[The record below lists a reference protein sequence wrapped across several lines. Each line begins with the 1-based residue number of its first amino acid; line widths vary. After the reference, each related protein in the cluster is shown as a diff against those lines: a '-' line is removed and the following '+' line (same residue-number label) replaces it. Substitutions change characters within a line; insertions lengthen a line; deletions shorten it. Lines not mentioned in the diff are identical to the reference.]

1 MQQVLAAAKQ
11 EVALLTACRR
21 TGRTITGEEGKKNQ
35 QKTEMHYACMVDL
48 FGRAG
53 LTEDACSVAAEL
65 LFILKAQHSGYYIL
79 LSNTYADAGRWDE
92 AGRNPGCS
100 WVQKVNERMKTFT
113 PGAV

>member
-21 TGRTITGEEGKKNQ
+21 TGRTITGEEGKKKYSNEMQ
-35 QKTEMHYACMVDL
+35 THNVKPTENRNALCLPNTVDIIFFFQTRMQTQGDGMRL
-48 FGRAG
+48 AG
-53 LTEDACSVAAEL
+53 LG
-65 LFILKAQHSGYYIL
+65 HR
-79 LSNTYADAGRWDE
+79 SNQE
-92 AGRNPGCS
+92 AKKNPGCS